1 MMATL
6 DPQVLQCKLM
16 FARFWQVRRD
26 GKDMGHDAGQ
36 NMAFRYDLK
45 ADLGVQQIFNLVLNQ
60 PFSWS

>member
-16 FARFWQVRRD
+16 FARFWQVRSD

-36 NMAFRYDLK
+36 NML
-45 ADLGVQQIFNLVLNQ
+45 L
-60 PFSWS
+60 